1 MILSGKLP
9 VTVVTGFLG
18 SGKTKL
24 LARLLQNPALANT
37 AVLVNEL
44 GEIGLDHHLLE
55 RVDETT
61 LLLDNGC
68 ICCTRRGELADALRD
83 LLKRES
89 RSLGRDPAR
98 RAGHRR
104 AG

>member
-1 MILSGKLP
+1 MSGKLP
-9 VTVVTGFLG
+9 VKVVTGFLG

-24 LARLLQNPALANT
+24 LARILQNPALANT

-55 RVDETT
+55 GVDETT

-68 ICCTRRGELADALRD
+68 AAPGAENWRTPCAPC
-83 LLKRES
+83 
-89 RSLGRDPAR
+89 
-98 RAGHRR
+98 
-104 AG
+104 